1 MSEQSSILK
10 IRTFNRYYTGLLGLL
25 NHHILS
31 SDVSLTEARIL
42 LEIKI
47 IETCTAKKLI
57 EKLAI
62 DGGYLS
68 RILKNF
74 EKSKL
79 ITRDALPEDKRVSVI
94 QLTESGAEKL
104 SELER
109 QSNEQIEQ
117 LLHHLDKKKQ
127 DQVLAAMETI
137 QAVLSKNKDTV
148 LRSYRQSDLPFIVN
162 AHRDLYLREY
172 GFNEEFVRYVA
183 DAVSAFS
190 VQHDAKKEN
199 IWILEVEQQPKGVI
213 AIVKES
219 EDTAQL
225 RWFLL
230 DQSLRG
236 KGYGH
241 TLLDEAIQFC
251 RNQGYEKVILWT
263 VSDLKAARH
272 LYKSKGF
279 DCVEQH
285 ENSDWTSHVITE
297 EKWKMNL

>member
-1 MSEQSSILK
+1 MPEQSAILK
-10 IRTFNRYYTGLLGLL
+10 IRAFNRYYTRVLGLL

-42 LEIKI
+42 LEIKT

-57 EKLAI
+57 EKLEI

-74 EKSKL
+74 EKSEL
-79 ITRDALPEDKRVSVI
+79 ITRYALPADKRVSVI
-94 QLTESGAEKL
+94 QLTKSGTEKL
-104 SELER
+104 SELEGK
-109 QSNEQIEQ
+109 SNNQIEQ

-137 QAVLSKNKDTV
+137 HTALSKNQGVV
-148 LRSYRQSDLPFIVN
+148 LRSYRQSDLSFIVN
-162 AHRDLYLREY
+162 AHRDLYHREY
-172 GFNEEFVRYVA
+172 GFNEKFVRYVA
-183 DAVSAFS
+183 DAVSTFA
-190 VQHDAKKEN
+190 VQHDAKREN
-199 IWILEVEQQPKGVI
+199 IWILEVDQQPKGVI
-213 AIVKES
+213 AIVKEFG
-219 EDTAQL
+219 DTAQL

-241 TLLDEAIQFC
+241 KLLDEAIQFC
-251 RNQGYEKVILWT
+251 RSQGYEKVILWT

-272 LYKSKGF
+272 MYKSKGF
-279 DCVEQH
+279 NLVEQH
-285 ENSDWTSHVITE
+285 ENGDWTSHVITE
-297 EKWKMNL
+297 EKWEMIL